1 MSVFMQDLRYA
12 LRALYKNRSFTIVT
26 LIVLALGIGANSAIF
41 SFVNAILLRSL
52 PYGEPDRLVR
62 IYAVSPGK
70 ETRTFTSSYP
80 DFLDWKNNNQVF
92 EDMGVWARGTATLTG
107 TDNPERFDTAL
118 VTPGFFNV
126 LGVTPQRGRVFTA
139 EEDKPGSNQVVV
151 ISNGVWQRRF
161 GSDPNIIGKS
171 LTLDG
176 TTTYTI
182 IGVMPADFNF
192 LFPVDVWMPMSLT
205 GPASLEDRGRHFL
218 SVLARLKPGVSL
230 RQAELDLQNIAARIS
245 KEYPKTNEGWS
256 NNAVLLYN
264 ELTGGIRGTLW
275 LLFAAALLV
284 LMIACLNVANLQL
297 IRAASRSKEIAL
309 RMAMGAT
316 RGRLIRQLLT
326 ESIVLAVIGG
336 LLGLLLA
343 IGGISLLKSLLPP
356 TRIPRLN
363 EVGLD
368 GSVVLFAIGI
378 SLLTGVIFGLSP
390 AFRALQPDLNETLK
404 EGGRGNTGGTNNR
417 LRSLLVVSEIALA
430 LMLTVFAGL
439 VIQTFKNVVNID
451 PGFKTENVVTMQ
463 MALHPSRYEGPPQ
476 IRDFYYRVLE
486 NIKAQPG
493 VVSAGATNTLPLAG
507 GGGFTKIYIE
517 GQENTKPREVM
528 TGVQLATPEY
538 FKAMGVSF
546 LSGRDFSPNEE
557 WVLIVNESTA
567 KKLWPGENPLG
578 KRVKFSANGG
588 WTTVVGIVADMK
600 ARGLT
605 AEPRTEMF
613 LPLGQDTFRAGFVVV
628 RTNVG
633 TETMIPSLRAAVL
646 AIDKN
651 MAIFN
656 VRTMETVVSE
666 SIAQPRFNMVLLAIF
681 AGLAL
686 ILASVGIYG
695 VMSYSVAQR
704 THELGVRMALG
715 AQRRDIFSLVLKRGI
730 ILALI
735 GVGIGLAGAIGLS
748 KVLASILYGISA
760 TDPVTLI
767 SAAVIMVAVALMAC
781 FFPARKAT
789 KVNPLTS
796 MRYE

>member
-1 MSVFMQDLRYA
+1 MSILMQDLRYA
-12 LRALYKNRSFTIVT
+12 VRMLYKNRSFTIVA
-26 LIVLALGIGANSAIF
+26 LIVLTLGIGANSAIF
-41 SFVNAILLRSL
+41 SFVNGILLRSL
-52 PYGEPDRLVR
+52 PYSNPERLVR
-62 IYAVSPGK
+62 IYSTSPGK
-70 ETRTFTSSYP
+70 EIRTFTSSYP

-92 EDMGVWARGTATLTG
+92 EEMGAWARASATLTG

-126 LGVTPQRGRVFTA
+126 LGVTPARGRVFTA
-139 EEDKPGSNQVVV
+139 EDDKAGSNAVVV
-151 ISNGVWQRRF
+151 LSNGVWRGRF
-161 GSDPNIIGKS
+161 GSDPNITGKP
-171 LTLDG
+171 LTLEG
-176 TTTYTI
+176 TTYTI

-192 LFPVDVWMPMSLT
+192 LFSVDVWMPLSLT
-205 GPASLEDRGRHFL
+205 GQTSLEDRGKHFL

-230 RQAELDLQNIAARIS
+230 RQAQLDLQNIAARIE
-245 KEYPKTNEGWS
+245 KEYAKTNQGWG

-264 ELTGGIRGTLW
+264 ELTGGIRGPLW
-275 LLFAAALLV
+275 VLFAAALLV

-297 IRAASRSKEIAL
+297 IRAASRSKEMAM
-309 RMAMGAT
+309 RMAIGAT

-326 ESIVLAVIGG
+326 ESVVLAVIGG

-343 IGGISLLKSLLPP
+343 IGGISLLKSSMPA

-368 GSVVLFAIGI
+368 GFVVLFTLGI

-390 AFRALQPDLNETLK
+390 AFRALRPDINETLK
-404 EGGRGNTGGTNNR
+404 EGGRSNSGGTGNR

-439 VIQTFKNVVNID
+439 VIQTFKNLVNID

-463 MALHPSRYEGPPQ
+463 MSLPPSRYQGPPQ
-476 IRDFYYRVLE
+476 IKDFYQRVLE

-493 VVSAGATNTLPLAG
+493 VVAAGATNNLPLTG
-507 GGGFTKIYIE
+507 GGGYSKIYVE
-517 GQENTKPREVM
+517 GQENTKPKEMM
-528 TGVQLATPEY
+528 TGFQIATPEY
-538 FKAMGVSF
+538 FRAMGVPF
-546 LSGRDFSPNEE
+546 LAGRDFTPQEDLVS
-557 WVLIVNESTA
+557 IVNDSTA

-578 KRVKFSANGG
+578 KRVKFSPIGE
-588 WTTVVGIVADMK
+588 WITVVGVVADMK
-600 ARGLT
+600 ALGLT
-605 AEPRTEMF
+605 AEPRMEMF
-613 LPLGQDTFRAGFVVV
+613 LTLGQDTFRSGFVIV
-628 RTNVG
+628 RSNAG
-633 TETMIPSLRAAVL
+633 TETMVPSLRAAVL

-656 VRTMETVVSE
+656 IKTMEKVVSD

-695 VMSYSVAQR
+695 VMSYSVTQR
-704 THELGVRMALG
+704 TQELGVRMALG
-715 AQRRDIFSLVLKRGI
+715 AQRRDIFSLVLKQGI

-735 GVGIGLAGAIGLS
+735 GVAIGLAGAIGLS
-748 KVLASILYGISA
+748 KALSSVLYGISA
-760 TDPVTLI
+760 TDPVTFI
-767 SAAVIMVAVALMAC
+767 SVAVIMIAVALIAC

-789 KVNPLTS
+789 KVDPLTA